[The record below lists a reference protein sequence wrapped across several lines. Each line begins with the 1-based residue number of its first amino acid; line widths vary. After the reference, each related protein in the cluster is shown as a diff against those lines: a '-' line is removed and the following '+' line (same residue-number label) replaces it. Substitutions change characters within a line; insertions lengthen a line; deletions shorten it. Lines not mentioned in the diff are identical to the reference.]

1 MTKWSWFYLL
11 KEEKDKIKD
20 HLNSR
25 KEFTVF
31 HPIQDNIFK
40 IIKQYDDFEFLTHT
54 VLENGKLSKGY
65 EPSLNDI
72 RNKTKLDLS
81 KLEHT
86 YKRIINP
93 HIYKVSIS
101 KNLRKLKNK
110 LTKDIKNN

>member
-1 MTKWSWFYLL
+1 MT
-11 KEEKDKIKD
+11 I
-20 HLNSR
+20 
-25 KEFTVF
+25 
-31 HPIQDNIFK
+31 
-40 IIKQYDDFEFLTHT
+40 FEFLTHT
-54 VLENGKLSKGY
+54 VLENGKLRKGY
-65 EPSLNDI
+65 ESSLTNI